1 MLMLLTV
8 CIVMTYSAS
17 ALGVAHQALEEIN
30 PAGDNIL
37 IQGAIINLSVYIYKS
52 LPSHM

>member
-1 MLMLLTV
+1 MFIGYQNLSL
-8 CIVMTYSAS
+8 

-37 IQGAIINLSVYIYKS
+37 IQGFLFVYLTIYNNDITIVLTNISK
-52 LPSHM
+52 